1 MCNSNLFLIFLQE
14 ILVHFYCFYSTK
26 LTDNNKSRR
35 PCCYAALTLLTSI
48 VIHTERRNTKREERE
63 IAIMAVIADEEGVRV
78 GRVVSFRFFF
88 RNQVQMTLD

>member
-1 MCNSNLFLIFLQE
+1 MFF
-14 ILVHFYCFYSTK
+14 
-26 LTDNNKSRR
+26 
-35 PCCYAALTLLTSI
+35 AAFILLTSI

-88 RNQVQMTLD
+88 RNQL